1 MLKKLCFSLKE
12 KDSHQAYDT
21 FWYIYQ
27 YSALL
32 HSIFWASVFWITCI
46 FLSKSNQFLM
56 TLIGLP
62 LILLK
67 SQQLIIIIIMS
78 LAYESVKYL
87 EGSFFKNV
95 VDKNE
100 PFFLVECDEYSQ
112 LSSWN
117 SHCWRQG
124 HTFYWQLSFEVSRG
138 SKSGNR
144 KTMKQN
150 I

>member
-1 MLKKLCFSLKE
+1 MFLIERERFPPSL
-12 KDSHQAYDT
+12 
-21 FWYIYQ
+21 WYILIHLSMFCTFTQ
-27 YSALL
+27 HILSFCVLN
-32 HSIFWASVFWITCI
+32 
-46 FLSKSNQFLM
+46 FLYFFSKSNQFLM

>member
-1 MLKKLCFSLKE
+1 
-12 KDSHQAYDT
+12 
-21 FWYIYQ
+21 
-27 YSALL
+27 
-32 HSIFWASVFWITCI
+32 
-46 FLSKSNQFLM
+46 M

-124 HTFYWQLSFEVSRG
+124 HTFY
-138 SKSGNR
+138 
-144 KTMKQN
+144 
-150 I
+150 